1 MIPST
6 FYRYEPT
13 ITLGNHASTMRLNSI
28 FDYLPAG
35 GTLADS
41 KDRLISAGIKQELN
55 IQLARYGQVLDVK
68 LNTRE
73 QSVELSMSLKG
84 EPNPITVKVGKYSLI
99 KENDQLWLTVD
110 SQTIEASREWLT
122 LVLQDQAGRQR
133 LPIPQKYARLVE
145 FLG

>member
-6 FYRYEPT
+6 FYSYEPN

-41 KDRLISAGIKQELN
+41 KDRLISERIKQELD
-55 IQLARYGQVLDVK
+55 IQLARYGRVLDVK

-84 EPNPITVKVGKYSLI
+84 EPNPITVKIGKYSLI
-99 KENDQLWLTVD
+99 KESGQLWLTVD
-110 SQTIEASREWLT
+110 SRTIEASREWLT

-133 LPIPQKYARLVE
+133 LPIPQKYTWLVE